1 MNIQWTPAQR
11 RVIDSRGKNILVSAA
26 AGSGKT
32 AVLTERILAML
43 QEGEELKHF
52 LVFTFTRASAS
63 DMKEKL
69 RKRLTREVLKRNSP
83 HLRKQLRE
91 LASSDIS
98 TIHAFCTKL
107 LREYFFAL
115 DIDPAFQMGSQHQ
128 LDTVDKKVLDQL
140 FEEEYAKRDPLF
152 LELSTIFSSARGDEP
167 FKGLLLSLREWLE
180 LKVDMEKSV
189 DALIGR
195 HLDKSFWRE
204 SMEVFVRETVES
216 MEKLL
221 REARSLS
228 VCEPV
233 QKLLDDDLR
242 EVENFSGF
250 TALFWGRFP
259 SGKKVKEEE
268 LAKDEIMGLRNRA
281 KDIAK
286 GWEKILGQWESFD
299 HLFEEHLALLP
310 RIEKLLHLT
319 MAFSNRSFEER
330 REMAL
335 LSFSDL
341 ERLSIE
347 LLKED
352 QIREEVRRK
361 YHHVFVDEYQDTS
374 ELQEELIR
382 SVSRED
388 NCFMVGD
395 IKQSIYRF
403 RSARPEIFLEKYHR
417 YKAGEESS
425 ERIDLSMNFRSAPPV
440 IDAINTVFEQIMRR
454 DFGGID
460 YDDDARLV
468 FGNQS
473 LGDIQTPIEVMLT
486 PKGELSKE
494 EEELH
499 RIADKVAE
507 LHREGYSYGDIVVLF
522 RSPAAYTEHASRI
535 FRDKGIPLFLDSSEA
550 YLGTLEVEMLLSG
563 LRVVDN
569 ARLDIPLLTLLR
581 LPSVGFSD
589 QELYDI
595 RQMYPR
601 ASSFHEAF
609 WSPWEKD
616 DRSEKAKKKEAFVE
630 IVESLRRKS
639 RFLSIDALLREIYR
653 ALDLETFLMTLD
665 HPAQRLTN
673 IRLLFLYARNFEE
686 TGGMGISGYLRYLEN
701 VRMMRSDY
709 SAPRSQGDD
718 RKLVRMMSIHRSKG
732 LEFEAVIVGGLDRK
746 YNERDFSS
754 MVVTG
759 EEGIL
764 MDFYDVE
771 LLHKKPHFFK
781 RFIADAARKESRQEE
796 IRLLYVAMSR
806 AKKRLVLSSYM
817 AEPEEFLLS
826 CEEPVLRKLPE
837 ENRFVDLLFRV
848 LKVRDG
854 VIKTPGFVLSD
865 PLSKEAMGSQEAR
878 LSASGRIPE
887 AFVIERSE
895 KKSKY
900 SVTELTR
907 RDDVDREPLLPLE
920 PGLLTAKERGILFH
934 KALQWLD
941 FERLKLLEDLDEQ
954 LFEMEQRGIVVG
966 FEEHELLRKFLSTE
980 VGRLLIEKAPS
991 LYKEVPFTMK
1001 KQWAGEEI
1009 LVQGVIDLLIL
1020 EDECTII
1027 DYKTD
1032 RSLAYCE
1039 QYLDQVGIYQEA
1051 VETVL
1056 GRPVKDA
1063 LVAFVRLDK
1072 VIRRE

>member
-1 MNIQWTPAQR
+1 MTIFEKWR
-11 RVIDSRGKNILVSAA
+11 ISAA
-26 AGSGKT
+26 
-32 AVLTERILAML
+32 L
-43 QEGEELKHF
+43 
-52 LVFTFTRASAS
+52 
-63 DMKEKL
+63 
-69 RKRLTREVLKRNSP
+69 
-83 HLRKQLRE
+83 
-91 LASSDIS
+91 
-98 TIHAFCTKL
+98 
-107 LREYFFAL
+107 
-115 DIDPAFQMGSQHQ
+115 
-128 LDTVDKKVLDQL
+128 
-140 FEEEYAKRDPLF
+140 PLF
-152 LELSTIFSSARGDEP
+152 LGKIS
-167 FKGLLLSLREWLE
+167 
-180 LKVDMEKSV
+180 
-189 DALIGR
+189 
-195 HLDKSFWRE
+195 
-204 SMEVFVRETVES
+204 
-216 MEKLL
+216 
-221 REARSLS
+221 
-228 VCEPV
+228 
-233 QKLLDDDLR
+233 
-242 EVENFSGF
+242 
-250 TALFWGRFP
+250 

-686 TGGMGISGYLRYLEN
+686 TGGWGS
-701 VRMMRSDY
+701 
-709 SAPRSQGDD
+709 
-718 RKLVRMMSIHRSKG
+718 
-732 LEFEAVIVGGLDRK
+732 AVICA
-746 YNERDFSS
+746 
-754 MVVTG
+754 
-759 EEGIL
+759 IL
-764 MDFYDVE
+764 KM
-771 LLHKKPHFFK
+771 
-781 RFIADAARKESRQEE
+781 
-796 IRLLYVAMSR
+796 YV
-806 AKKRLVLSSYM
+806 
-817 AEPEEFLLS
+817 
-826 CEEPVLRKLPE
+826 
-837 ENRFVDLLFRV
+837 
-848 LKVRDG
+848 
-854 VIKTPGFVLSD
+854 
-865 PLSKEAMGSQEAR
+865 
-878 LSASGRIPE
+878 
-887 AFVIERSE
+887 
-895 KKSKY
+895 
-900 SVTELTR
+900 
-907 RDDVDREPLLPLE
+907 
-920 PGLLTAKERGILFH
+920 
-934 KALQWLD
+934 
-941 FERLKLLEDLDEQ
+941 
-954 LFEMEQRGIVVG
+954 
-966 FEEHELLRKFLSTE
+966 
-980 VGRLLIEKAPS
+980 
-991 LYKEVPFTMK
+991 
-1001 KQWAGEEI
+1001 
-1009 LVQGVIDLLIL
+1009 
-1020 EDECTII
+1020 
-1027 DYKTD
+1027 
-1032 RSLAYCE
+1032 
-1039 QYLDQVGIYQEA
+1039 
-1051 VETVL
+1051 
-1056 GRPVKDA
+1056 
-1063 LVAFVRLDK
+1063 
-1072 VIRRE
+1072 